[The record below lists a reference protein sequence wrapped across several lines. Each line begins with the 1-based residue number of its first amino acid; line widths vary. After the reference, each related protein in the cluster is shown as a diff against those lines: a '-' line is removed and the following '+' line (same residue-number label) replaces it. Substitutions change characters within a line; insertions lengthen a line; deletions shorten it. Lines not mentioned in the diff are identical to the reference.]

1 MSAATI
7 DAEIGSPSDALAQ
20 GAKVD
25 VLPHR
30 EASERQGKLILIA
43 DGRGRLE
50 PVQDRSGKGI

>member
-1 MSAATI
+1 MSTATI

-30 EASERQGKLILIA
+30 EASEWQGQLVLVA

-50 PVQDRSGKGI
+50 PVQDRSGEGI